1 MLLHLCDLAS
11 DGSTHDHESDSNRE
25 GLSAHSHD
33 ITVLLRVIQYRETS
47 LQYRRGESHDVRS
60 YRSCK
65 WRDPMILHDHRE
77 LQKSRLVSGTQAM

>member
-33 ITVLLRVIQYRETS
+33 ITVLLRAIQYRETS

-60 YRSCK
+60 YGSCK

-77 LQKSRLVSGTQAM
+77 LRKSRLVSGTQAM